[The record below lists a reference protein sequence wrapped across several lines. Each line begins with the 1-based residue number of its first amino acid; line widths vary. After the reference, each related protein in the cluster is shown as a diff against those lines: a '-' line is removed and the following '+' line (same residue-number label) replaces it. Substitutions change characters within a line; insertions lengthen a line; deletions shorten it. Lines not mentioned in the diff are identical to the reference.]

1 MGGRSPHEPH
11 EPHEPKLVVV
21 AGARLDFRAVFVEH
35 YAFVWR
41 TLAHFGVQRSA
52 LDDAAQE
59 VFAVVHRRIGDYDG
73 RTAVRSWLWGIAR
86 RVTSSMQRGEQR
98 ARRRLEVVQPPREP
112 AIPDEELERRQ
123 MAELAE
129 ACLDQL
135 DDEQR
140 DVFMLTEIEGFSAP
154 EIADALGIKLNTVYS
169 RLRVAREKFQRAFAR
184 ARARQGRVS
193 HGGT

>member
-1 MGGRSPHEPH
+1 MGGPSPHEPH
-11 EPHEPKLVVV
+11 EPQGPKLVVV
-21 AGARLDFRAVFVEH
+21 PGARLEFRAVFVEH

-41 TLAHFGVQRSA
+41 TLAHFGVPRAS

-59 VFAVVHRRIGDYDG
+59 VFAVVHRRLGDYDG
-73 RTAVRSWLWGIAR
+73 HTALRSWLWGIAR

-112 AIPDEELERRQ
+112 TFPDEELDQRRRI
-123 MAELAE
+123 ELAE
-129 ACLDQL
+129 SCLAQL
-135 DDEQR
+135 DDDQR
-140 DVFMLTEIEGFSAP
+140 DVFVLTEIEGFSAP
-154 EIADALGIKLNTVYS
+154 EIAEALGIKLNTVYS

-184 ARARQGRVS
+184 AQARQDRVN